1 MARNGHSTRP
11 AGIPAMCRD
20 GPAGLT
26 VRPRRQTRGRVRF
39 GCRALLPVAELFD
52 VCLPGDRL
60 APVPPGDAARA
71 FIDAFKE
78 PTAPLDFLSLRLGGD
93 GEAGIQRGDGHGPPG
108 AVPFPRGRAGPKP
121 EVPSASGLTATIS
134 SVPSGCSTVA

>member
-39 GCRALLPVAELFD
+39 SCRALLPVAELFD
-52 VCLPGDRL
+52 VCLPGDRP

-78 PTAPLDFLSLRLGGD
+78 PTAPLDFLSLRLGGGD
-93 GEAGIQRGDGHGPPG
+93 CGGGSMSHVCSSHWAISRTCLNTRQRRP
-108 AVPFPRGRAGPKP
+108 
-121 EVPSASGLTATIS
+121 L
-134 SVPSGCSTVA
+134 